1 MTEAE
6 TVGVATV
13 DADDRVR
20 HALVADLDGGFVV
33 LYETYQR
40 LVFSTALRLCGRWAD
55 AEDLTAEAF
64 LRSYRALAGY
74 EPARIGSLQPRAWLA
89 TILLNVWRNSR
100 RTAARRTQ
108 SAPLE
113 AAPDPADPREDVE
126 RAVELGET
134 GRELAGMLRQLPE
147 QQRIAVVLR
156 HVADLPITEIA
167 SVFGSPEGTVKS
179 HISRGLQRLRE
190 LQAPA
195 ESGAPKPPRRINDP
209 ANSQGDA

>member
-1 MTEAE
+1 MTEAG

-74 EPARIGSLQPRAWLA
+74 ERARIGSLQPRAWLV
-89 TILLNVWRNSR
+89 TILLNVWRNSQ

-108 SAPLE
+108 SAPLD

-167 SVFGSPEGTVKS
+167 SVLRSPEGTVKS

-190 LQAPA
+190 LQAAAEGGAHKPA
-195 ESGAPKPPRRINDP
+195 RGTAGP
-209 ANSQGDA
+209 ANSRGGA